1 MTARST
7 LMVRSADPTIRSH
20 LEACRRI
27 SVTVMAGRR
36 HSSAGQRSESR
47 KPIHKAGAYF
57 ALFRNVMA
65 DILDGFPC
73 GAPGVEHQPLPK

>member
-1 MTARST
+1 MLGFLLLNSETLSQPIRRRLACRLQSTASWPCRALMTARST

-47 KPIHKAGAYF
+47 
-57 ALFRNVMA
+57 
-65 DILDGFPC
+65 
-73 GAPGVEHQPLPK
+73 